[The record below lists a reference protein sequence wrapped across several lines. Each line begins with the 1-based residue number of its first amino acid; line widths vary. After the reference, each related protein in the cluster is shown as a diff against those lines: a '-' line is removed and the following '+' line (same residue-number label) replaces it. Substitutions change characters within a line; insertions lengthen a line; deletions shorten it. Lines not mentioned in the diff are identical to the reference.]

1 MRCSALILAG
11 GKSRRMG
18 RDKARLE
25 LAGRPL
31 LARQIEL
38 ARELGADKIFISG
51 RAGADYAAFG
61 CEVLFDFYPE
71 AGPLAGVER
80 GLATATA
87 PFLLVLAVD
96 LPRMTVEFLQRL
108 LQKCRAETGVV
119 PEMRGRL
126 EPLAAI
132 YPRRAHALARERLR
146 AGENGMQDFAAA
158 VEQAGGLCRYSVTSA
173 EEEVFFNWN
182 SPEPCDLQ

>member
-38 ARELGADKIFISG
+38 ARELRADKIFISG

-87 PFLLVLAVD
+87 PFLLVLQE
-96 LPRMTVEFLQRL
+96 RN
-108 LQKCRAETGVV
+108 AERPYFVMWIENDELCV
-119 PEMRGRL
+119 PF
-126 EPLAAI
+126 PAAK
-132 YPRRAHALARERLR
+132 
-146 AGENGMQDFAAA
+146 
-158 VEQAGGLCRYSVTSA
+158 
-173 EEEVFFNWN
+173 
-182 SPEPCDLQ
+182 